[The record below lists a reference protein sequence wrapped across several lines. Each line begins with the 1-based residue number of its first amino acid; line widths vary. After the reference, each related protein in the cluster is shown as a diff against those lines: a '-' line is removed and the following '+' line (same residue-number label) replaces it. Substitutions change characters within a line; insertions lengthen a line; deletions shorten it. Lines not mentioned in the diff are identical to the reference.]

1 MAGQIEPIA
10 RMAQQLSR
18 LPGIGAKTAQR
29 LAYHIVSLPED
40 QVHELASAIWQGRKA
55 VKYCSICG
63 NYTVEDPCPICADER
78 RHNGVICVVRDPRD
92 VAAMERMR
100 DFKGCYHV
108 LHGTISP
115 MEGVGPE
122 DIRIRELLARV
133 GKEDIHEVIL
143 ATNPDIEGEA
153 TASYIARLLKPM
165 GILVTRIA
173 HHTDHAVVPLFIR
186 ADRAG
191 VLHRVVAADRAVFY
205 RLAALPDGAGQ
216 LVHLIFRQG
225 DDVIRQPLRGLC
237 ADAGQA
243 GKLLRHPRDGFNLPG
258 HG

>member
-63 NYTVEDPCPICADER
+63 NYTVEDPCPICADEK

-115 MEGVGPE
+115 MDGVGP
-122 DIRIRELLARV
+122 DQIRVKELLVRV
-133 GKEDIHEVIL
+133 ADEEVQEVIM
-143 ATNPDIEGEA
+143 ATNPTVEGEA
-153 TASYIARLLKPM
+153 TAMYISKLLKPFQVK
-165 GILVTRIA
+165 VTRLAYGIPVGG
-173 HHTDHAVVPLFIR
+173 DLEY
-186 ADRAG
+186 ADE
-191 VLHRVVAADRAVFY
+191 VT
-205 RLAALPDGAGQ
+205 
-216 LVHLIFRQG
+216 
-225 DDVIRQPLRGLC
+225 LRRSLEGRNEL
-237 ADAGQA
+237 
-243 GKLLRHPRDGFNLPG
+243 
-258 HG
+258 